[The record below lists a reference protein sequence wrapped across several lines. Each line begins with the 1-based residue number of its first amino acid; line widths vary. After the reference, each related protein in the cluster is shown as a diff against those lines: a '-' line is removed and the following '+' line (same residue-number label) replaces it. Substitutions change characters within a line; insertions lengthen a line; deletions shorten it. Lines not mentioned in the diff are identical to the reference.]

1 LSKDDEEIMQ
11 KAGQLEKV
19 TRGCFSTC

>member
-1 LSKDDEEIMQ
+1 MQ